1 LYKYYRSKQFEC
13 DNTPLWKVVEVLNEA
28 YEDTIVIENNEL
40 KKLTLTAQFNNE
52 SLESVLDVLS
62 ETFEFQVEKKG
73 KKYILK

>member
-1 LYKYYRSKQFEC
+1 
-13 DNTPLWKVVEVLNEA
+13 
-28 YEDTIVIENNEL
+28 
-40 KKLTLTAQFNNE
+40 LTAQFNNE